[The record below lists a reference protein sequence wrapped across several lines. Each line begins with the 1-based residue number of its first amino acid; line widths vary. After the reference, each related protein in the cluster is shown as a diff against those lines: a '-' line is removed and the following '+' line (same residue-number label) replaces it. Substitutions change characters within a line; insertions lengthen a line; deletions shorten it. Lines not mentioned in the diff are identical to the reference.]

1 MEEYNRLKQFTFNGM
16 LAEDTL
22 FEMQKNGVCVKEG
35 IVQQPVTRICET
47 DFSPILWQQATEMSS
62 VYALIFCIENTF
74 KKFCG

>member
-35 IVQQPVTRICET
+35 IVQQPVTRICEMAI
-47 DFSPILWQQATEMSS
+47 DKVL
-62 VYALIFCIENTF
+62 
-74 KKFCG
+74 